1 MHDTLTVK
9 EELVRD
15 PKKFYNL
22 AEMIGGKNYLVTPH
36 EVIWENDTLIST
48 APLWFDMHQPNS
60 LGAWIIY
67 YFERALFIQQ

>member
-48 APLWFDMHQPNS
+48 APLWFDMH
-60 LGAWIIY
+60 
-67 YFERALFIQQ
+67 